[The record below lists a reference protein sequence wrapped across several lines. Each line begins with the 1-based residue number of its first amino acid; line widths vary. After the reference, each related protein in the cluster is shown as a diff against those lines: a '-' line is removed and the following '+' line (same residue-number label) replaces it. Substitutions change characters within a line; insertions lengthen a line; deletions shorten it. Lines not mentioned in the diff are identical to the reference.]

1 MQLPIA
7 ERELT
12 LKRPDGTEQ
21 AIRVLLWKPEFRH
34 ERGWEV
40 DFEIRGPGGEVTRSH
55 GSGLDA
61 FQALYGALHMIPI
74 LMDGLSVLGQVSA
87 HEDDWHWFPAI
98 PQLTKPTPQKPPSE

>member
-7 ERELT
+7 ERDLT

-21 AIRVLLWKPEFRH
+21 AIRVLLWKPEFRN

-40 DFEIRGPGGEVTRSH
+40 DFEIRGPGGDVTRSH

-74 LMDGLSVLGQVSA
+74 LMDGFSALGQVSA

-98 PQLTKPTPQKPPSE
+98 PQLTKPTPGKSHSE